1 MENTNNVK
9 NLGYAVSYVWN
20 EYSETIEDAIVK
32 TGTFPL
38 AIDYFNLTNEEK
50 QRVVDF
56 TKEQIAN
63 GTIARNFPQLPADRY
78 DDKAVEDFKK
88 VLFNEGVYVYDIEK
102 ISEDLKK
109 IPETIAECYS
119 KKVLENENLFEG
131 IKDFYKNV
139 GAYKSDNET
148 AKMIISIMQLE
159 RNKYVSTID
168 VNNLAQQLNNSI
180 DEKEEIITDDEK
192 LNVILRLY
200 DETYEEFI
208 NRTDLFAGQD
218 ISFKEALHDTDAT
231 FNMYADFYPDGDI
244 KMTAYMESDELGWT
258 DAEVPLTEDEKKVL
272 REDLDRVAKYCGTTV
287 QKLFDEALGIEPDE
301 PEKKIS

>member
-1 MENTNNVK
+1 
-9 NLGYAVSYVWN
+9 
-20 EYSETIEDAIVK
+20 
-32 TGTFPL
+32 
-38 AIDYFNLTNEEK
+38 
-50 QRVVDF
+50 
-56 TKEQIAN
+56 
-63 GTIARNFPQLPADRY
+63 
-78 DDKAVEDFKK
+78 
-88 VLFNEGVYVYDIEK
+88 
-102 ISEDLKK
+102 
-109 IPETIAECYS
+109 
-119 KKVLENENLFEG
+119 
-131 IKDFYKNV
+131 
-139 GAYKSDNET
+139 
-148 AKMIISIMQLE
+148 MQLE